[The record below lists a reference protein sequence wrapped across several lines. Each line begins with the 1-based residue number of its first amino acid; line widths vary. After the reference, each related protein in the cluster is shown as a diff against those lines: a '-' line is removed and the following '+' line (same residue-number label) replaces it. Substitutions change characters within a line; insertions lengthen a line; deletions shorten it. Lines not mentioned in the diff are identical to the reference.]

1 MDGTGESPSGWPS
14 GTPSQTPQWSLG
26 FPLSANKD
34 IINHFRSHPTAQ
46 KGHPGPCGRTTG
58 GGQCSAEQH
67 GHSGSMFTEATR
79 MAPPGVVQCETCATL
94 PCGPA
99 APWGFLPC
107 H

>member
-34 IINHFRSHPTAQ
+34 IINHFSSHPTAQ

-58 GGQCSAEQH
+58 GASAPL
-67 GHSGSMFTEATR
+67 SNTATQGACPQR
-79 MAPPGVVQCETCATL
+79 
-94 PCGPA
+94 
-99 APWGFLPC
+99 
-107 H
+107 